1 MSLSD
6 KREPDYDIGRCYYLE
21 KDIKQ
26 AIQDLKDFI
35 TSSQWIDKLTIRH
48 DEIFG
53 EELTK

>member
-26 AIQDLKDFI
+26 AIKI
-35 TSSQWIDKLTIRH
+35 
-48 DEIFG
+48 
-53 EELTK
+53 